1 MNTSSFCLRV
11 LRPAISTAVLLLV
24 ATASA
29 QIQSAVWHSKT
40 NGPAGQLTAF
50 FPKPNTVTG
59 SPELLVVPLLGSQH
73 RLLPNGR
80 LRVWVGRSDGT
91 SLAGITVTLRVPES
105 GNALVADN
113 TRATEVTVQTDGYGI
128 AEVRFAAPDVPPSSM
143 EEDGSGNGPPVL

>member
-1 MNTSSFCLRV
+1 MNTSSLSLRV

-40 NGPAGQLTAF
+40 NGPADQLTAF

-59 SPELLVVPLLGSQH
+59 SPELLVVPLLGPQH

-80 LRVWVGRSDGT
+80 LLVWVGRSDGT
-91 SLAGITVTLRVPES
+91 SLTGISVTLRVPKN
-105 GNALVADN
+105 GNALVAGS

-128 AEVRFAAPDVPPSSM
+128 AEVRFTAPDVPPSSTD
-143 EEDGSGNGPPVL
+143 EDGSGNGPPVL